1 MYRYKIEVKNL
12 NGIVTNLASFESK
25 SEYINWI
32 DKQESEERAFGIYFN
47 KTEVTEEEFL
57 SNLGEL
63 TPLYIEDFE
72 VENSDGTIT
81 KMIRLKKA
89 YSIEIEDQEEDD
101 NYILEKNAQIK
112 INQYEKDYKIGKRI
126 FFLIKGIFKAKNL
139 NKAQRMAVINQL
151 KNVREYLF
159 EGDLEVAKDYIE
171 DLSTGEIFTE
181 ENKTFIINY
190 INKALAK

>member
-72 VENSDGTIT
+72 VENS
-81 KMIRLKKA
+81 
-89 YSIEIEDQEEDD
+89 
-101 NYILEKNAQIK
+101 
-112 INQYEKDYKIGKRI
+112 
-126 FFLIKGIFKAKNL
+126 
-139 NKAQRMAVINQL
+139 
-151 KNVREYLF
+151 LF
-159 EGDLEVAKDYIE
+159 Y
-171 DLSTGEIFTE
+171 
-181 ENKTFIINY
+181 
-190 INKALAK
+190 

>member
-1 MYRYKIEVKNL
+1 LKI
-12 NGIVTNLASFESK
+12 
-25 SEYINWI
+25 
-32 DKQESEERAFGIYFN
+32 
-47 KTEVTEEEFL
+47 
-57 SNLGEL
+57 
-63 TPLYIEDFE
+63 
-72 VENSDGTIT
+72 
-81 KMIRLKKA
+81 A